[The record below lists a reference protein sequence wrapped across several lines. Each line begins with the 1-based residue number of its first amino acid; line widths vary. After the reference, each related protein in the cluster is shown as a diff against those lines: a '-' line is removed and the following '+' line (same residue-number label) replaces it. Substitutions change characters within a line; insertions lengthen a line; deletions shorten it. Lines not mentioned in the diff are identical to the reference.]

1 MIDLEKCRVSS
12 DQWKTGC
19 ENGEC
24 MHIRAMKFWNFGC
37 LLAVLT
43 FILHPEM
50 GEAATSVAGFCK
62 ANAGKKVG
70 DGQCWALANE
80 AFKASGKSRPTRDMR
95 VWGRLVNF
103 LREPVQAGDV
113 VEFQSA
119 RFSEGVITGRN
130 HTAVVIAGGRGEKFT
145 IAEQNVS
152 GRKKVSFRD
161 MSLKTL
167 VAGKVMVYRPG

>member
-1 MIDLEKCRVSS
+1 
-12 DQWKTGC
+12 
-19 ENGEC
+19 
-24 MHIRAMKFWNFGC
+24 MKFWNFGC

-43 FILHPEM
+43 FIFHPEM
-50 GEAATSVAGFCK
+50 SEAATGSSIAGFCK

-80 AFKASGKSRPTRDMR
+80 AFKAVGKNRPTKDMR

-103 LREPVQAGDV
+103 SKESVQPGDI

-119 RFSEGVITGRN
+119 RFSEGIITGSN
-130 HTAVVIAGGRGEKFT
+130 HTAVVVQGGSPAKFT
-145 IAEQNVS
+145 VAEQNVS
-152 GRKKVSFRD
+152 GRKKVSFRE

-167 VAGKVMVYRPG
+167 VAGKVMVYRPA